1 MSFTFTGLPFLSSFS
16 TSTNTHSFLY
26 FCFISF
32 MCIFPTIAIDIFVD
46 LKTFC
51 KCGVVIFGLFLIL
64 PRVFTFPK
72 DFFFLQKKKG
82 LFNPALI
89 KPWLL
94 VKRAGDFVYVF
105 FCAFNNVCHD

>member
-64 PRVFTFPK
+64 PRVFTFPE
-72 DFFFLQKKKG
+72 DFHPAFLFSQGFFLFAKEKR
-82 LFNPALI
+82 LI
-89 KPWLL
+89 QS
-94 VKRAGDFVYVF
+94 
-105 FCAFNNVCHD
+105 CTH